1 MASQLTVGT
10 LVALF
15 GAIAALAAVPSLSV
29 LTVSARS
36 ASLGFFHGALTTAG
50 IVLGDLIF
58 IAIAVWGLAFFAE
71 QFSPLFIV
79 IKGFGGLYL
88 LWLGYQL
95 WELIP
100 VDNQAIKPDQASWAS
115 SLLMGLSITL
125 GDQKAILFYFGFF
138 PAFLNLATL
147 TVLDW
152 ITVMA
157 IAAIAVGSV
166 KLAYAYLADR
176 ARSRIRPKFHRLL
189 NRIAATVLAI
199 VGLLLL
205 STTILELLGDR
216 GPGP

>member
-1 MASQLTVGT
+1 MASQLTLGT
-10 LVALF
+10 LAALF

-29 LTVSARS
+29 LTVSARA
-36 ASLGFFHGALTTAG
+36 ASLGFFHGALTALG
-50 IVLGDLIF
+50 IVIGDLIF
-58 IAIAVWGLAFFAE
+58 IALAVWGLAFFAE
-71 QFSPLFIV
+71 QFGPLFIL

-88 LWLGYQL
+88 LGLAHQL
-95 WELIP
+95 WRSAPLGNRAETI
-100 VDNQAIKPDQASWAS
+100 AKTSWAS

-138 PAFLNLATL
+138 PAFLDLSTL

-152 ITVMA
+152 LALMA

-176 ARSRIRPKFHRLL
+176 ARSRLRPKFHRPI
-189 NRIAATVLAI
+189 NRLAATVLAI

-216 GPGP
+216 